1 MRRTRGRLVGALMM
15 ATLLAGCGG
24 QSSRSPDAESG
35 GSDNAGASSSSVSAP
50 SAKAPIVCPNPMGG
64 QCLGELEGGTQY
76 RTETFTPQIV
86 YSTPAGWSNMEDL
99 QGNFLLLPP
108 NRSIDGVD
116 AGTADYLGIYSGA
129 TVSATDCTPAPMPGV
144 GLKPDAVA
152 AALAERPGLDVS
164 APREVVVGGLKG
176 VLIDIGME
184 PESKAGCKVDG
195 GLRIVPLFIG
205 VGPASVEHAQGAG
218 LRTHLYVLDHGGSN
232 VVVEVS
238 DVGSDK
244 LPFNYEQ
251 VIEKLRF
258 SRT

>member
-1 MRRTRGRLVGALMM
+1 MSQTRGRLVEALMV

-24 QSSRSPDAESG
+24 GSTPSPDAESG
-35 GSDNAGASSSSVSAP
+35 RSDNAGASSSRVPEP
-50 SAKAPIVCPNPMGG
+50 STKAPIVCPNPMGG
-64 QCLGELEGGTQY
+64 KCLGELEGGTQY
-76 RTETFTPQIV
+76 RTETFTPQLM

-108 NRSIDGVD
+108 NRNIDGVD

-129 TVSATDCTPAPMPGV
+129 TVSAADCTPAPMPGV

-152 AALAERPGLDVS
+152 TALAERPGLDVS

-176 VLIDIGME
+176 VVIDIGME
-184 PESKAGCKVDG
+184 PDTKAGCKVDG
-195 GLRIVPLFIG
+195 ALRIVPLFIG
-205 VGPASVEHAQGAG
+205 VGPASVEHAQVVG
-218 LRTHLYVLDHGGSN
+218 LQTHLYVLDHGASN

-244 LPFNYEQ
+244 LPFHYEQ
-251 VIEKLRF
+251 VIEKLRI
-258 SRT
+258 SPT